1 MYLGVLARN
10 DPHARVSTCSA
21 STSTPTTPLHVPPNC
36 QTRVWQSIGRVSV
49 DHAVE
54 PPVDQPVT
62 HYPVTGLSPRH
73 ASTKTLKM
81 HDAPRTCAGHRL
93 AWGMLPC

>member
-1 MYLGVLARN
+1 MMPARRPRYRWVN
-10 DPHARVSTCSA
+10 PASQSVTSRESPPDPEPAYRQW
-21 STSTPTTPLHVPPNC
+21 LL
-36 QTRVWQSIGRVSV
+36 WQSIGRVSV